1 MLRRASL
8 IFLFYHRSWGGVRL
22 RPCRLRVWRDE
33 GLPEISYVDESEECD
48 LTIQWVIEMV
58 GLRTNVA
65 YPQPPYATQYRP
77 DHFEGSGR
85 YCVGSF
91 SL

>member
-22 RPCRLRVWRDE
+22 RPRRLRVWRDE
-33 GLPEISYVDESEECD
+33 GLPEIGYVDNSEECD
-48 LTIQWVIEMV
+48 LTIQWVIQMA

-65 YPQPPYATQYRP
+65 NLQRP
-77 DHFEGSGR
+77 
-85 YCVGSF
+85 
-91 SL
+91 

>member
-33 GLPEISYVDESEECD
+33 GLPEITGTQRRSCTCLRCPKGE
-48 LTIQWVIEMV
+48 
-58 GLRTNVA
+58 LRT
-65 YPQPPYATQYRP
+65 R
-77 DHFEGSGR
+77 HFRS
-85 YCVGSF
+85 
-91 SL
+91 